1 MLHPLLI
8 LSLLSLLTAG
18 YPQSVDPCYNYTVLN
33 DQWRSTNNTNTQ
45 DLHCDQS
52 INWQGWYRLFLG
64 SSNARIPEGC
74 IDSNRCGTH
83 APLWITQPHPT
94 QPGETVNRTVCNNW
108 SGSCCQFPSHTI
120 QVKLCYGNYY
130 VYKLER
136 PSACHLAYCA
146 EVNTTTSALSST
158 TPAPI
163 PQTSTA
169 NQVRLTST
177 TAVSNSAAVEG
188 RIRLVGGN
196 SSCSGRVEIFHS
208 GQWGTVCDDYWDLVD
223 AQVVCRQLGCGR
235 VVSAPA
241 NAQFGQGTG
250 PIWLDDV
257 SCSGSESNLTQ
268 CQHLGFGSHNCGHS
282 EDAGVICEGYSQSFD
297 PCYNYTVLNDQWRS
311 TNNTN
316 TQDLHCDQ
324 SINWQGWYRLFLGS
338 SNARIPE
345 GCIDSNRCGT
355 HAPLWIIQP
364 HPTQPGETVNRTVC
378 NNWSGSC
385 CQFPSHTIQVKLCYG
400 NYYVYKLERPSACH
414 LAYCAEVNTTTSAL
428 SSTTPAPIPQTSTA
442 NQVRLTS
449 TTAVSNSAAVEG
461 RIRLVGGNSSCS
473 GRVEIFHSGQWGTVC
488 DDYWD
493 LVDAQVVCRQLG
505 CGRVVSAP
513 ANAQFGQGTGPIWLD
528 DVSCSGSESNLTQCQ
543 HLGFGSHNCGH
554 SEDAGVICEGY
565 SQSFDPCYNYTVLND
580 QWRSTNNTNT
590 QDLHCDQSINW
601 QGWYRLFLGSSNAR
615 IPEGCIDSNRCGTHA
630 PLWIIQPHPTQPGET
645 VNRTVCNNWSGSCCQ
660 FPSHT
665 IQVKLCYG
673 NYYVYKLERPSAC
686 HLAYCA
692 EFLPEMP
699 SVLAST
705 CTVTGPTIIDVHGH
719 MNSIQDRCAYSLFS
733 TPSLPDFLVLGNFRD
748 RRRKDVSFLDSVTL
762 RVDGHDIHLE
772 QGGRVQLDDSTL
784 TLDSSSQLVHGVQL
798 SKDQTGVTAEL
809 TNLNISVFFDGDTA
823 QILLERPAG
832 SSVEGL
838 CGNSS
843 RSLSDLRLSEYSST
857 SCEMQYSET
866 ADSTINCTSVTE
878 RCDLLKQAPFS
889 SCNTDIDPEPYIT
902 ACTDTLCKYPAVDGL
917 NCQFLKAYA
926 RACSLHNHALD
937 GWTSK
942 TGCSSEA
949 FCQDRTCSDHEFC
962 GEKTVGG
969 DTRCFCRAI
978 FASKYQENNSLGDPT
993 VCMQDS
999 ASVTLVGCLLE
1010 DKGIDYSALHL
1021 NDPTCRGQV
1030 DELTHMVTFSFN
1042 SSNSCGTV
1050 VTTNNSELIYKNTI
1064 MTQNSSSDI
1073 ITRHDQVYIDF
1084 SCVQT
1089 QPDIKTATFRIRDSS
1104 VIQHIT
1110 SGVWDYT
1117 LTMKAFTNVSH
1128 TQAVESSI
1136 EVQLNQ
1142 KIWVELKTDGLDGD
1156 VVVVVTDS
1164 CWATDQPSPDSTL
1177 RYDLIINGC
1186 ANPADQTVQVEDN
1199 GLGTSNYFSF
1209 NMFEFTGGS
1218 GEVFLHCK
1226 LHVCPKQ
1233 EYSCLQTCPGAAR
1246 RRRYTRSKYEGEA
1259 FISMAWTH

>member
-1 MLHPLLI
+1 MLRPLLFLCALI
-8 LSLLSLLTAG
+8 APTGAQWSYQQTFNESSVVDISSCPITYYGQQYEQLYVNITSGNVTVCFNGFFNPETGGDCIVERSLGTESFYFQT
-18 YPQSVDPCYNYTVLN
+18 YSNYYDYCYFYIYF
-33 DQWRSTNNTNTQ
+33 NNMY
-45 DLHCDQS
+45 LVHYIS
-52 INWQGWYRLFLG
+52 G
-64 SSNARIPEGC
+64 
-74 IDSNRCGTH
+74 
-83 APLWITQPHPT
+83 TQPYLYSFNYISDPT
-94 QPGETVNRTVCNNW
+94 EFELQVGGTTVDTVNVTAYATYYFSI
-108 SGSCCQFPSHTI
+108 SGC
-120 QVKLCYGNYY
+120 
-130 VYKLER
+130 R
-136 PSACHLAYCA
+136 
-146 EVNTTTSALSST
+146 
-158 TPAPI
+158 
-163 PQTSTA
+163 
-169 NQVRLTST
+169 
-177 TAVSNSAAVEG
+177 
-188 RIRLVGGN
+188 
-196 SSCSGRVEIFHS
+196 HS
-208 GQWGTVCDDYWDLVD
+208 GQMYRPGTVISSDPQTCF
-223 AQVVCRQLGCGR
+223 
-235 VVSAPA
+235 S
-241 NAQFGQGTG
+241 
-250 PIWLDDV
+250 
-257 SCSGSESNLTQ
+257 LT
-268 CQHLGFGSHNCGHS
+268 CN
-282 EDAGVICEGYSQSFD
+282 ETA
-297 PCYNYTVLNDQWRS
+297 VLN
-311 TNNTN
+311 T
-316 TQDLHCDQ
+316 
-324 SINWQGWYRLFLGS
+324 S
-338 SNARIPE
+338 S
-345 GCIDSNRCGT
+345 CG
-355 HAPLWIIQP
+355 A
-364 HPTQPGETVNRTVC
+364 
-378 NNWSGSC
+378 
-385 CQFPSHTIQVKLCYG
+385 
-400 NYYVYKLERPSACH
+400 LERC
-414 LAYCAEVNTTTSAL
+414 
-428 SSTTPAPIPQTSTA
+428 Q
-442 NQVRLTS
+442 
-449 TTAVSNSAAVEG
+449 
-461 RIRLVGGNSSCS
+461 GNGIC
-473 GRVEIFHSGQWGTVC
+473 T
-488 DDYWD
+488 
-493 LVDAQVVCRQLG
+493 
-505 CGRVVSAP
+505 
-513 ANAQFGQGTGPIWLD
+513 LD
-528 DVSCSGSESNLTQCQ
+528 T
-543 HLGFGSHNCGH
+543 
-554 SEDAGVICEGY
+554 
-565 SQSFDPCYNYTVLND
+565 
-580 QWRSTNNTNT
+580 
-590 QDLHCDQSINW
+590 
-601 QGWYRLFLGSSNAR
+601 
-615 IPEGCIDSNRCGTHA
+615 
-630 PLWIIQPHPTQPGET
+630 
-645 VNRTVCNNWSGSCCQ
+645 
-660 FPSHT
+660 
-665 IQVKLCYG
+665 
-673 NYYVYKLERPSAC
+673 
-686 HLAYCA
+686 
-692 EFLPEMP
+692 M
-699 SVLAST
+699 LAST
-705 CTVTGPTIIDVHGH
+705 CTVTGPTVINVHGQI
-719 MNSIQDRCAYSLFS
+719 NSIQDRCAYSLFS

-784 TLDSSSQLVHGVQL
+784 TLSSSSQLVHGVQL

-823 QILLERPAG
+823 QIVLEG

-866 ADSTINCTSVTE
+866 ADTTIDCNSVTE
-878 RCDLLKQAPFS
+878 RCNLLKEAPFS
-889 SCNTDIDPEPYIT
+889 SCNSDIDPEPYIT
-902 ACTDTLCKYPAVDGL
+902 ACTNTLCKYPAVDGL

-978 FASKYQENNSLGDPT
+978 FASKYQENNSFGDPT

-1010 DKGIDYSALHL
+1010 DKGLDYSALHL

-1030 DELTHMVTFSFN
+1030 DELTHMVTFGFN

-1117 LTMKAFTNVSH
+1117 LIMKAFTDAGR
-1128 TQAVESSI
+1128 TQAVESST

-1156 VVVVVTDS
+1156 MVAVVTDS
-1164 CWATDQPSPDSTL
+1164 CWATDQPSPDSSP

-1186 ANPADQTVQVEDN
+1186 ANPADQTVQVKDN

-1233 EYSCLQTCPGAAR
+1233 NNCVPTCPGAAR
-1246 RRRYTRSKYEGEA
+1246 RRRSARSKYEGEA